1 MATGLLNES
10 QHRWRHFNKRKFQN
24 EKKNKKKQFF
34 PIPKLHFLKTVL
46 HIFNGLASNSI
57 LSSVVFD
64 FYSRVQVRR
73 EREKRRWN
81 ENPLIIRGEDSYVKQ
96 WTLRQN
102 TEASAKSAEMKYPAF
117 LRKNNFCLWI
127 KKKKKN
133 LTEFKNRL
141 DLCVARLWFCF
152 FSFQKKK
159 KIVFVSYI
167 LYINIS
173 FFFFLIFFNS
183 RARIFLWKNN
193 YRFLLIS
200 HVFSSF
206 EASNRFFSKIPER
219 SRAADIRSKEKKNF
233 YSVFTRQPRFSID
246 AF

>member
-127 KKKKKN
+127 KKKKKIWLN
-133 LTEFKNRL
+133 LKIVLICASHACDF
-141 DLCVARLWFCF
+141 VF
-152 FSFQKKK
+152 FLSKKK
-159 KIVFVSYI
+159 K
-167 LYINIS
+167 
-173 FFFFLIFFNS
+173 
-183 RARIFLWKNN
+183 K
-193 YRFLLIS
+193 
-200 HVFSSF
+200 
-206 EASNRFFSKIPER
+206 
-219 SRAADIRSKEKKNF
+219 
-233 YSVFTRQPRFSID
+233 
-246 AF
+246 